1 MKDFDMKNIVK
12 QTFMGLSLAMLAAA
26 PSFAAEITK
35 GTKSYQIGAD
45 KSEEQAAA
53 QKQPD
58 DVSKIAPAAGDQEP
72 VENAAEKSFKDELRL
87 PRKN

>member
-1 MKDFDMKNIVK
+1 MKNIVK
-12 QTFMGLSLAMLAAA
+12 QTVMVLTLATLAT

-53 QKQPD
+53 QQQPD

-72 VENAAEKSFKDELRL
+72 VENQAEKSFKDELRL

>member
-1 MKDFDMKNIVK
+1 MKNIAK
-12 QTFMGLSLAMLAAA
+12 QAVMVLALAMLTA

-35 GTKSYQIGAD
+35 GTKSYQTRSD
-45 KSEEQAAA
+45 KSEDQTAVTTE
-53 QKQPD
+53 KQPE

-72 VENAAEKSFKDELRL
+72 VENAKEKSFKEELRL

>member
-1 MKDFDMKNIVK
+1 MKNIVK
-12 QTFMGLSLAMLAAA
+12 QTVVVLALALLAAA

-53 QKQPD
+53 TQQKPD
-58 DVSKIAPAAGDQEP
+58 EIAKIAPAAGDQEP
-72 VENAAEKSFKDELRL
+72 VEDPAEKSFKDELRL

>member
-1 MKDFDMKNIVK
+1 MKNIAK
-12 QTFMGLSLAMLAAA
+12 QALMVLALATLAA
-26 PSFAAEITK
+26 PSFAADITK
-35 GTKSYQIGAD
+35 GTKSYQTGSD

-53 QKQPD
+53 ASAQKPE

-72 VENAAEKSFKDELRL
+72 VENAAEKSFKEELRL